1 MEIPAHSFPSDSEPR
16 PPPRLGA
23 SEAWPVV
30 FVVDDDACLR
40 ALVGDWVEDAGFRA
54 VLFPDGAACLSAL
67 SRHRPAAVILDLHM
81 SGLSGAETLDFI
93 RTVDGEVPVIAL
105 TGESDPVA
113 ALDLIDRGADEFLLK
128 PVSRTLLVRSLLA
141 TALLDRA
148 LIPA

>member
-1 MEIPAHSFPSDSEPR
+1 METMSEAA
-16 PPPRLGA
+16 PPPRQGA

-40 ALVGDWVEDAGFRA
+40 MLVGDWVEDAGFRA

-67 SRHRPAAVILDLHM
+67 SLHRPAAVILDLHM

-93 RTVDGEVPVIAL
+93 RTVDTEVPVIAL

-128 PVSRTLLVRSLLA
+128 PVSQTRLVRSLLA

-148 LIPA
+148 LAPA